1 MLCKYLK
8 LFFLIV
14 TIPCFSQVKK
24 IDSINYNIKQLIDS
38 SIVKKAFPG
47 AQVYLKIGN
56 DIVINESFGH
66 HTYDSIIKVENDH
79 IYDLASLTKVFG
91 PTYALMKIFND
102 YDIDINQPLSDYIK
116 ELKKSNKKNT
126 TFLEA
131 LSHSGGWIPYINHQK
146 NVLKRNDN
154 YKKRFISE
162 QKTNKFSV
170 AISENLFLNKNY
182 QKKIYRKIKKS
193 ELKKRGEYLYSGL
206 FFFYVPKII
215 KTLTGQSYLKYL
227 EYNFY
232 DKLKNKNLTFYP
244 KDKLK
249 VTPTE
254 YDQSFRKRLIHG
266 TVHDE
271 ASSFFSG
278 LSGNSG
284 LFGSATSV
292 GELIGFVESWSN
304 ESDKIFSD
312 KTIEQFTRYAT
323 NNMNN
328 RRGLGFDK
336 PTRNKLDKYPFK
348 DLSDKS
354 FGHTGFTGT
363 FFWVDPNIEMS
374 LVFLTNRVF
383 PSRKNEKLYDLN
395 VRKKLLEIIFKD
407 YLNF

>member
-1 MLCKYLK
+1 MLYKYLK
-8 LFFLIV
+8 LFFLII

-24 IDSINYNIKQLIDS
+24 IDSIDYKITQLINS
-38 SIVKKAFPG
+38 SIIKKAFPG
-47 AQVYLKIGN
+47 AQIYLKIGN
-56 DIVINESFGH
+56 NIVINESFGF

-91 PTYALMKIFND
+91 PTYALMKIFDDHN
-102 YDIDINQPLSDYIK
+102 IDINQPVSSYLK

-146 NVLKRNDN
+146 NVLKRNDS
-154 YKKRFISE
+154 YKKRFIRE
-162 QKTNKFSV
+162 KKTNKFSV
-170 AISENLFLNKNY
+170 AVSENLFLNKNY
-182 QKKIYRKIKKS
+182 QKKIYRKIKNS
-193 ELKKRGEYLYSGL
+193 EIKKRGEYLYSGL
-206 FFFYVPKII
+206 FFFYVPKIV
-215 KTLTGQSYLKYL
+215 KTLTGQSYLEYL
-227 EYNFY
+227 ENSFFN
-232 DKLKNKNLTFYP
+232 KLKNKDLTFYP

-284 LFGSATSV
+284 LFGSATSI
-292 GELIGFVESWSN
+292 GELIGFVESWGN
-304 ESDKIFSD
+304 KNDKIFSP

-323 NNMNN
+323 NDVKN

-348 DLSDKS
+348 DLSGKS

-363 FFWVDPNIEMS
+363 FFWVDPDIEMS

-395 VRKKLLEIIFKD
+395 IRKKILEIIFKHTRI
-407 YLNF
+407 

>member
-1 MLCKYLK
+1 MLYKYLK
-8 LFFLIV
+8 LFFLII

-24 IDSINYNIKQLIDS
+24 IDSINYKITQLIDS
-38 SIVKKAFPG
+38 SIIKKAFPG
-47 AQVYLKIGN
+47 AQIYLKIGN
-56 DIVINESFGH
+56 SIVINESFGF

-91 PTYALMKIFND
+91 PTYALMKIFDDHN
-102 YDIDINQPLSDYIK
+102 IDINQPVSSYIK
-116 ELKKSNKKNT
+116 ELKRSNKKNT

-146 NVLKRNDN
+146 NILKRNDS
-154 YKKRFISE
+154 YKKRFIRE
-162 QKTNKFSV
+162 QKTNRFSV
-170 AISENLFLNKNY
+170 AVSENLFLNKKY
-182 QKKIYRKIKKS
+182 QKKIYRKIKNS
-193 ELKKRGEYLYSGL
+193 EIKKRGEYLYSGL

-215 KTLTGQSYLKYL
+215 KTLTGQSYLEYL
-227 EYNFY
+227 ENSFFN
-232 DKLKNKNLTFYP
+232 KLKNKDLTFYP

-254 YDQSFRKRLIHG
+254 YDQRFRKRLIHG

-278 LSGNSG
+278 LSGNAG
-284 LFGSATSV
+284 LFGSATSI
-292 GELIGFVESWSN
+292 GELIGFVEDWGN
-304 ESDKIFSD
+304 ESDKIFSS
-312 KTIEQFTRYAT
+312 KTIKQFTKYAT
-323 NNMNN
+323 NNVNN

-348 DLSDKS
+348 DLSEKS

-363 FFWVDPNIEMS
+363 FFWVDPDIEMS

-383 PSRKNEKLYDLN
+383 PSRKNEKLYDLG
-395 VRKKLLEIIFKD
+395 VRKKILEIIFKHTRI
-407 YLNF
+407 

>member
-1 MLCKYLK
+1 MLYKYLK
-8 LFFLIV
+8 LFFLII

-24 IDSINYNIKQLIDS
+24 IDSINYKITQLIDS
-38 SIVKKAFPG
+38 SIIKKAFPG
-47 AQVYLKIGN
+47 AQIYLKIGN
-56 DIVINESFGH
+56 SIVINESFGF

-91 PTYALMKIFND
+91 STYALMKIFDDHN
-102 YDIDINQPLSDYIK
+102 IDINQPVSSYIK
-116 ELKKSNKKNT
+116 ELKRSNKKNT

-146 NVLKRNDN
+146 NILKRNDS
-154 YKKRFISE
+154 YKKRFIRE
-162 QKTNKFSV
+162 QKTNRFSV
-170 AISENLFLNKNY
+170 AVSENLFLNKKY
-182 QKKIYRKIKKS
+182 QKKIYRKIKNS
-193 ELKKRGEYLYSGL
+193 EIKKRGEYLYSGL

-215 KTLTGQSYLKYL
+215 KTLTGQSYLEYL
-227 EYNFY
+227 ENSFFN
-232 DKLKNKNLTFYP
+232 KLKNKDLTFYP

-254 YDQSFRKRLIHG
+254 YDQRFRKRLIHG

-278 LSGNSG
+278 LSGNAG
-284 LFGSATSV
+284 LFGSATSI
-292 GELIGFVESWSN
+292 GELIGFVENWGN
-304 ESDKIFSD
+304 ERDKIFSS

-323 NNMNN
+323 NNVNN

-348 DLSDKS
+348 DLSEKS

-363 FFWVDPNIEMS
+363 FFWVDPDIEMS

-395 VRKKLLEIIFKD
+395 VRKKILEIIFKHTRI
-407 YLNF
+407 

>member
-1 MLCKYLK
+1 MLYKYLK
-8 LFFLIV
+8 LFFLII

-24 IDSINYNIKQLIDS
+24 IDSINYKITQLINS
-38 SIVKKAFPG
+38 SIIKKAFPG
-47 AQVYLKIGN
+47 AQIYLKIGN
-56 DIVINESFGH
+56 NIVINESFGF

-91 PTYALMKIFND
+91 PTYALMKIFDDHN
-102 YDIDINQPLSDYIK
+102 IDINQPVSSYIK

-146 NVLKRNDN
+146 NVLKRNDS
-154 YKKRFISE
+154 YKKRFIRE

-170 AISENLFLNKNY
+170 AVSDNLFLNKNY
-182 QKKIYRKIKKS
+182 QKKIYRKIKNS
-193 ELKKRGEYLYSGL
+193 EIKKRGEYLYSGL

-215 KTLTGQSYLKYL
+215 KKLTGQSYLEYL
-227 EYNFY
+227 ENSFFN
-232 DKLKNKNLTFYP
+232 KLKNKDLTFYP

-249 VTPTE
+249 VAPTE
-254 YDQSFRKRLIHG
+254 NDQRFRKRLIHG

-278 LSGNSG
+278 LSGNAG
-284 LFGSATSV
+284 LFGSATSI
-292 GELIGFVESWSN
+292 GELIGFVENWGN
-304 ESDKIFSD
+304 ESDKIFSSRA
-312 KTIEQFTRYAT
+312 IEQFTRYAT
-323 NNMNN
+323 NNLNN

-336 PTRNKLDKYPFK
+336 PTRNKLDKYPSK
-348 DLSDKS
+348 HLSEKS

-363 FFWVDPNIEMS
+363 FFWVDPDIEMS

-395 VRKKLLEIIFKD
+395 VRKKLLEIIFKHTSI
-407 YLNF
+407 

>member
-1 MLCKYLK
+1 MLYKYLK
-8 LFFLIV
+8 LFFLII

-24 IDSINYNIKQLIDS
+24 IDSINYKITQLIDS
-38 SIVKKAFPG
+38 SIIKKAFPG
-47 AQVYLKIGN
+47 AQIYLKIGN
-56 DIVINESFGH
+56 SIVINESFGF

-91 PTYALMKIFND
+91 PTYALMKIFDDHN
-102 YDIDINQPLSDYIK
+102 IDINQPVSNYIK
-116 ELKKSNKKNT
+116 ELKRSNKKNT

-146 NVLKRNDN
+146 NILKRNDS
-154 YKKRFISE
+154 YKKRFIRE

-170 AISENLFLNKNY
+170 TVSENLFLNKKY
-182 QKKIYRKIKKS
+182 QKKIYRKIKNS
-193 ELKKRGEYLYSGL
+193 EIKKRGEYLYSGL

-215 KTLTGQSYLKYL
+215 KTLTGQSYLEYL
-227 EYNFY
+227 ENSFFN
-232 DKLKNKNLTFYP
+232 KLKNKNLTFYP

-254 YDQSFRKRLIHG
+254 YDLRFRKRLIHG

-278 LSGNSG
+278 LSGNAG
-284 LFGSATSV
+284 LFGSAASI
-292 GELIGFVESWSN
+292 GELIGFVEDWGN
-304 ESDKIFSD
+304 ESDKIFSS
-312 KTIEQFTRYAT
+312 KTIKQFTKYAT
-323 NNMNN
+323 NNVNN

-336 PTRNKLDKYPFK
+336 PTRNKLDKYPYN
-348 DLSDKS
+348 DLSEKS

-363 FFWVDPNIEMS
+363 FFWVDPDIEMS

-395 VRKKLLEIIFKD
+395 VRKKILEIIFKHTRI
-407 YLNF
+407 

>member
-1 MLCKYLK
+1 MLYKYLK
-8 LFFLIV
+8 LFFLII

-24 IDSINYNIKQLIDS
+24 IDSIDYKITQLINS
-38 SIVKKAFPG
+38 SIIKKAFPG
-47 AQVYLKIGN
+47 AQIYLKIGN
-56 DIVINESFGH
+56 NIVINESFGF

-91 PTYALMKIFND
+91 PTYALMKIFDDHN
-102 YDIDINQPLSDYIK
+102 ININQPVSSYVK
-116 ELKKSNKKNT
+116 ELKRSNKKNT

-146 NVLKRNDN
+146 NVLKRNDS
-154 YKKRFISE
+154 YKKRFIRE
-162 QKTNKFSV
+162 KKTNKFSV
-170 AISENLFLNKNY
+170 AVSENLFLNKNY
-182 QKKIYRKIKKS
+182 QKKIYRKIKNS
-193 ELKKRGEYLYSGL
+193 EIKKRGEYLYSGL
-206 FFFYVPKII
+206 FFFYVPKIV
-215 KTLTGQSYLKYL
+215 KTLTGQSYLEYL
-227 EYNFY
+227 ENSFFN
-232 DKLKNKNLTFYP
+232 KLKNKDLTFYP

-254 YDQSFRKRLIHG
+254 YDQRFRKRLIHG

-284 LFGSATSV
+284 LFGSATSI
-292 GELIGFVESWSN
+292 GELIGFVESWGN
-304 ESDKIFSD
+304 ENDKIFSP

-323 NNMNN
+323 NNVNN

-348 DLSDKS
+348 DLSGKS

-363 FFWVDPNIEMS
+363 FFWVDPDIEMS

-395 VRKKLLEIIFKD
+395 VRKKILEIIFKHTRI
-407 YLNF
+407 

>member
-1 MLCKYLK
+1 MLYKYLK
-8 LFFLIV
+8 LFFLII
-14 TIPCFSQVKK
+14 TIPCFSQVKN
-24 IDSINYNIKQLIDS
+24 IDSVNYKITQLINS
-38 SIVKKAFPG
+38 SIIKKAFPG
-47 AQVYLKIGN
+47 AQIYLKIGN
-56 DIVINESFGH
+56 NIVINESFGF

-102 YDIDINQPLSDYIK
+102 HNIDINQPVSSHIK
-116 ELKKSNKKNT
+116 ELKRSNKKNT

-146 NVLKRNDN
+146 NVLKRNDS
-154 YKKRFISE
+154 YKKRFIRE

-170 AISENLFLNKNY
+170 AVSENLFLNKNF
-182 QKKIYRKIKKS
+182 QKKIYRKIKNS
-193 ELKKRGEYLYSGL
+193 EIKKKGEYVYSGL

-215 KTLTGQSYLKYL
+215 KTLTGRSYL
-227 EYNFY
+227 EYLENSFFN
-232 DKLKNKNLTFYP
+232 KLKSKDLTFYP

-254 YDQSFRKRLIHG
+254 YDQKFRKRLIHG

-284 LFGSATSV
+284 LFGSATSI
-292 GELIGFVESWSN
+292 GELIGFLESWDN
-304 ESDKIFSD
+304 ESDKIFSS

-323 NNMNN
+323 NNLNN

-336 PTRNKLDKYPFK
+336 PTRNKLDKYPYK
-348 DLSDKS
+348 DLSEKS

-395 VRKKLLEIIFKD
+395 IRKKLLEIIFK
-407 YLNF
+407 N

>member
-1 MLCKYLK
+1 MLYKYLK
-8 LFFLIV
+8 LFFLII

-24 IDSINYNIKQLIDS
+24 IDSINYKITQLIDS
-38 SIVKKAFPG
+38 SIIKKAFPG
-47 AQVYLKIGN
+47 AQIYLKIGN
-56 DIVINESFGH
+56 SIVINESFGF

-91 PTYALMKIFND
+91 PTYALMKIFDDHN
-102 YDIDINQPLSDYIK
+102 IDINQPVSSYIK
-116 ELKKSNKKNT
+116 ELKRSNKKNT

-146 NVLKRNDN
+146 NILKRNDS
-154 YKKRFISE
+154 YKKRFIRE

-170 AISENLFLNKNY
+170 AVSENLFLNKKY
-182 QKKIYRKIKKS
+182 QKKIYRKIKNS
-193 ELKKRGEYLYSGL
+193 EIKKRGEYLYSGL

-215 KTLTGQSYLKYL
+215 KTLTGQSYLEYL
-227 EYNFY
+227 ENSFFN
-232 DKLKNKNLTFYP
+232 KLKNKDLTFYP

-254 YDQSFRKRLIHG
+254 YDQRFRKRLIHG

-278 LSGNSG
+278 LSGNAG
-284 LFGSATSV
+284 LFGSATSI
-292 GELIGFVESWSN
+292 GELIGFVENWGN
-304 ESDKIFSD
+304 ERDKIFSS

-323 NNMNN
+323 NNVNN

-336 PTRNKLDKYPFK
+336 PTRNKLDKYPYNA
-348 DLSDKS
+348 LSEKS

-383 PSRKNEKLYDLN
+383 PSRKNEKLYDLD
-395 VRKKLLEIIFKD
+395 VRKKILEIIFKHTRI
-407 YLNF
+407 

>member
-1 MLCKYLK
+1 MLYKYLK
-8 LFFLIV
+8 LFFLIIS
-14 TIPCFSQVKK
+14 IPCFSQVKK
-24 IDSINYNIKQLIDS
+24 IDSIKYKITQLIDS
-38 SIVKKAFPG
+38 SIIKKAFPG
-47 AQVYLKIGN
+47 AQIYLKIGN
-56 DIVINESFGH
+56 NVVINDSFGF

-91 PTYALMKIFND
+91 PTYALMKIFDDHN
-102 YDIDINQPLSDYIK
+102 IDINQPVSCYIK
-116 ELKKSNKKNT
+116 ELKRSNKKYT

-146 NVLKRNDN
+146 KVLKRNDS
-154 YKKRFISE
+154 YKKRFIRE

-170 AISENLFLNKNY
+170 AVSENLFLNKNY
-182 QKKIYRKIKKS
+182 QKKIYRKIKNS
-193 ELKKRGEYLYSGL
+193 EIKKRGEYLYSGL

-215 KTLTGQSYLKYL
+215 KTLTGQSYSEYL
-227 EYNFY
+227 ENSFFS
-232 DKLKNKNLTFYP
+232 KLKNKNLTFYP

-254 YDQSFRKRLIHG
+254 YDQRFRKRLIHG

-278 LSGNSG
+278 LSGNAG
-284 LFGSATSV
+284 LFGSATSI
-292 GELIGFVESWSN
+292 GELIGFVENWGSESN
-304 ESDKIFSD
+304 KIFSS
-312 KTIEQFTRYAT
+312 KAIQQFTRYAT
-323 NNMNN
+323 NNVNN

-348 DLSDKS
+348 DLSEKS

-363 FFWVDPNIEMS
+363 FFWVDPDIEMS

-395 VRKKLLEIIFKD
+395 VRKKLLEIIFKHTRI
-407 YLNF
+407 

>member
-1 MLCKYLK
+1 MLSKYLK
-8 LFFLIV
+8 LFFLVIV
-14 TIPCFSQVKK
+14 LPCFSQVKK
-24 IDSINYNIKQLIDS
+24 IDSVNYKIKQLIDS
-38 SIVKKAFPG
+38 SIIKKAFPG
-47 AQVYLKIGN
+47 AQIYLKIGN
-56 DIVINESFGH
+56 DIVMNESFGF

-91 PTYALMKIFND
+91 PTYALMKIFDSHN
-102 YDIDINQPLSDYIK
+102 IDINQPVSIYLK
-116 ELKKSNKKNT
+116 ELKRSNKKNT

-146 NVLKRNDN
+146 NVLKRNDS
-154 YKKRFISE
+154 YKKRFIRD

-182 QKKIYRKIKKS
+182 QRKIYRKIKKS
-193 ELKKRGEYLYSGL
+193 EIKKRGEYLYSGL

-215 KTLTGQSYLKYL
+215 KTLTGQSYLEYL
-227 EYNFY
+227 ENSFFN
-232 DKLKNKNLTFYP
+232 KLKNNDLTFYP

-254 YDQSFRKRLIHG
+254 YDKNFRKRLIHG

-278 LSGNSG
+278 LSGNAG
-284 LFGSATSV
+284 LFGSATSI
-292 GELIGFVESWSN
+292 GELIGFVEIWGN
-304 ESDKIFSD
+304 ESDKIFSP

-323 NNMNN
+323 NNVNN

-336 PTRNKLDKYPFK
+336 PTRNKLDRYPFE
-348 DLSDKS
+348 DLSEKS
-354 FGHTGFTGT
+354 FGHSGFTGT
-363 FFWVDPNIEMS
+363 FFWVDPDIKMS

-395 VRKKLLEIIFKD
+395 VRKKLLEIIFKHTRI
-407 YLNF
+407 